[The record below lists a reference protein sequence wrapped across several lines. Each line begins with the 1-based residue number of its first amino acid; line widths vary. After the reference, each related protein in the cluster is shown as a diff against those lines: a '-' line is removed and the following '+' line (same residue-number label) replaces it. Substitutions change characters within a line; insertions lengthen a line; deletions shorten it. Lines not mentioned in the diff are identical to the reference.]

1 MAVDIRDAAVSVNDR
16 LKKLIIPEDDEDFD
30 TDRNTPPID
39 SLTLSTRRKVL
50 SVSPSPQSQVTGHNS
65 STPTPSTLTPS
76 PSHPTST
83 TRETQDTTKK
93 SDSPKMGRTVAKP
106 GSQSPNT
113 SRKSDPNVS
122 GAKSRE
128 GEVGR
133 KGGEKGEMARKEK
146 SGKEIGSELREPRL
160 HLLAV
165 LGVLVPHM
173 KFTLPETRIETLR
186 WVMWLHQQLPKRVRE
201 RRGGGDIRGKTV
213 ILFSVYHGP
222 VRGSSVLIS
231 LYTQVYLQ
239 AGKLFPALLEMLT
252 DQSDKVAP

>member
-30 TDRNTPPID
+30 TDKNTPPID

-50 SVSPSPQSQVTGHNS
+50 SVSPGPQSQVTGHSS

-83 TRETQDTTKK
+83 TARETQDTTKK
-93 SDSPKMGRTVAKP
+93 SDSPKMGRTDSPKMGRTVAKP

-113 SRKSDPNVS
+113 FRKSDPNVS
-122 GAKSRE
+122 GVKSRE
-128 GEVGR
+128 VEVGR
-133 KGGEKGEMARKEK
+133 GGGEKGEMVRKEK
-146 SGKEIGSELREPRL
+146 SGEVIGSELREPRL

-165 LGVLVPHM
+165 LGVIVPHM

-201 RRGGGDIRGKTV
+201 KGRRGLRRKTV
-213 ILFSVYHGP
+213 ILFSVCHGP
-222 VRGSSVLIS
+222 VPACSSLSILRS
-231 LYTQVYLQ
+231 TF
-239 AGKLFPALLEMLT
+239 KLANCSQLC
-252 DQSDKVAP
+252 